1 MVVSQEIGALEK
13 AGRSQSDLILSFQSL
28 ANFPPPLLAA
38 YPISSHLADRLFY
51 LSTYMWTSGNS
62 RKGRPHDVYVVQS
75 RPDIRSGS
83 NTNNHININNN
94 NNNDH
99 GNVDMNGESRPYA
112 IVDAAQR
119 WPPVHHQMH
128 RPGQEQQQRRPS
140 LRHKALAKPERL
152 LSPRR
157 LLLRDLDA
165 QPPAA
170 RQGATRTPRR
180 ALPLADDRLD
190 LLRAEPLPHTTGA
203 RIHSATAFV
212 PTNDASDSTIKKNA
226 QDPSQKLPLSVS
238 QIATYKIAAPLAE
251 PPLDWWT
258 RLSRTLTWCFFP
270 VCLDACNIHGE
281 VGQQAWREK
290 VTLCIIIAMIM
301 SLVGFFTL
309 GLKAALCSDINQPL
323 SNWAL
328 NQTDLQTK
336 PYRDNQVIIQGTTF
350 NYHEVARVLQT
361 RGNIIMT
368 TDFIS
373 QDISRLFA
381 PEEDSCSEFAPTTK
395 TNPSILCTVPNPFP
409 GSPALS
415 PISGSSCPSIS
426 WIQALTPTNRLFYDW
441 KDVAA
446 NVQNSSILF
455 VYNNIVLDL
464 APLFQ
469 ADSNLDL
476 PQNINKKIPAATFK
490 LLNSSRGR
498 DVTLDFVR
506 TNDKLALMACLRQ
519 RYIVG
524 YVGFQTAGCGTYNV
538 IMSVS
543 LATILGVIFIR
554 FIMALMFHWV
564 VSPKLISSLT
574 QLGRRDAGY
583 LHPPANTAPLEIFT
597 GKDDLRDAGPVYSH
611 TYGRSVSSPSDP
623 YTIMLVTCY
632 SENEASI
639 RGTLDSIAGTD
650 YPDDR
655 KLIVVIAD
663 GLIKGDGNSVSTP
676 DAVTAM
682 IQHSEWAGVPE
693 PKGYLAI
700 AHGEKQHNM
709 AKVYV
714 GNYIYRQRPVPIIV
728 IVKCGT
734 PHEQTT
740 SKKPGNR
747 GKRDSQLILINFLSR
762 VTFNDRMTPLDYDIF
777 HKIQGVTGVMPDAF
791 ELLLMVDADTFVK
804 RDSLRH
810 MVQTMKNDDRVM
822 GLCGETRIANKRD
835 SWVTMI
841 QVYEYFTSHN
851 LGKAFESLFG
861 GVTCLPGCFC
871 MYRIKSQK
879 GAFTIP
885 LIVNPDVVEEY
896 SENVVDTLHK
906 KNLLLLGEDRFLST
920 LMLRNFPKRRMVFV
934 PQALCHTTVPDQ
946 FRVLLSQ
953 RRRWINST
961 IHNLLE
967 LVLLPDLCGIFCF
980 SMQFVIALELIGTIA
995 LPAAVTFMYYLLIE
1009 GMVTGKPQILPLIL
1023 LVITL
1028 GLPGVLIIIT
1038 TRKLVYV
1045 GWMLVYLTAL
1055 PVWCFILPLYSFW
1068 HFDDFTWGDT
1078 RKVEGESKQLDHSN
1092 QEGSYK
1098 IGSVQL
1104 KKWAEWEN
1112 DRRCAMQLELHDA
1125 QLRFRQLVGNDPRLS
1140 NGNTNVIQSGQFYL
1154 PGVNSSDI
1162 QPTQVLTQTQKWP
1175 NIHRDSVVST
1185 TLPNN
1190 NKQSFQGADARLSLQ
1205 MDSTELASDP
1215 ASNHV
1220 HFALESFLIPDISE
1234 ITEEPSTMSEIDQ
1247 YIPQSSEAPYSLAV
1261 DAQPM
1266 DIRSHYKT
1274 QGINTAPGNDA
1285 RRLADHV
1292 NKRGGQTNIWGRD
1305 GISLTASGV
1314 PVIEASNNRTA
1325 ASSTFISQEGE
1336 GATAAPS
1343 LSLASA
1349 SYLSAPISHSL
1360 YGEAPVPSKRSEMTS
1375 NREYKETLAN
1385 GSLINTNQA
1394 TLKTVPSSKES
1405 VWRVIGPRPM
1415 PTDIAESIASHTSN
1429 SSISRGTNDSKQTI
1443 RPPLH
1448 TYDIVSH
1455 ILAPSNSISSFPSFS
1470 QSELPLMTPP
1480 DSSFNSNMSSF
1491 LQDSTLDE
1499 SISLG
1504 DLADFQ
1510 FSSIGGIGSG
1520 AALSGAF
1527 LSGLDSHNAATSH
1540 AFKPEK
1546 ATTEIRQHDASTSAV
1561 TNRQVNHSS
1570 FCGVVSD
1577 RYTFPQGSTLR
1588 SDICYSPLDFDDSGD
1603 LSLDA
1608 PSASIIGNDSYSQ
1621 ADDSSFFTANESNAN
1636 DTRHGLSVT
1645 GMDASRVLTRSILDS
1660 GTNSGDIWTSKK
1672 ENGRISGPRPI
1683 PGAWDS
1689 SLTQIHHQGRLPSC
1703 TSQTRFEWDG

>member
-980 SMQFVIALELIGTIA
+980 SG
-995 LPAAVTFMYYLLIE
+995 PN
-1009 GMVTGKPQILPLIL
+1009 G
-1023 LVITL
+1023 
-1028 GLPGVLIIIT
+1028 
-1038 TRKLVYV
+1038 
-1045 GWMLVYLTAL
+1045 
-1055 PVWCFILPLYSFW
+1055 
-1068 HFDDFTWGDT
+1068 
-1078 RKVEGESKQLDHSN
+1078 
-1092 QEGSYK
+1092 
-1098 IGSVQL
+1098 
-1104 KKWAEWEN
+1104 EN

-1689 SLTQIHHQGRLPSC
+1689 SLTRSIIKEDCPPVPPKPDSSGMGRNELPATNMYRSDDIDRVD
-1703 TSQTRFEWDG
+1703 SGQLYSHRSSSLSSSRSSLKGPRPMPR